1 MKDGKLQKSMMKLL
15 VSIFLG
21 QLHLPRI
28 VGIELKEKMLELG
41 LLCQFKKNL
50 IFEFLI

>member
-1 MKDGKLQKSMMKLL
+1 MDTMISSVEKLQKSMMKLL

-28 VGIELKEKMLELG
+28 AGI
-41 LLCQFKKNL
+41 
-50 IFEFLI
+50 